1 LQVPTSDSETA
12 KFITLARQ
20 HIVSARIR
28 LAEQHVTPSEARE
41 LWRLVDWIESIIKMR
56 VRSFEFELEHID
68 RELERR
74 LRRQ

>member
-12 KFITLARQ
+12 TFITLARQ
-20 HIVSARIR
+20 RIR
-28 LAEQHVTPSEARE
+28 LAEQHVTPGEARE